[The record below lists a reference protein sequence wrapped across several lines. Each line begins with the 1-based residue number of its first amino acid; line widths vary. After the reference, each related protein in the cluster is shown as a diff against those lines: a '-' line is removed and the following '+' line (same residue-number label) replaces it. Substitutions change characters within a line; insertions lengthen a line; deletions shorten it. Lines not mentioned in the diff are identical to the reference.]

1 MDTSILENVDI
12 NVAWELV
19 EKFSTMPRWK
29 PEDVNKGADLIIDK
43 LKEYGVNHEV
53 LTPSL
58 YLSIPFEA
66 SVKIED
72 GTIMHAKP
80 PSYSKN
86 CIDGLNAPLHYV
98 PAHYSKD
105 IDNLF
110 DRSQDKEASSP
121 DKVRGKIVISEGF
134 SFPGKIQDFEKA
146 GAVGVIAVNPGA
158 DAHWGICTA
167 IWGIP
172 EYDDLDI
179 VPKIPVVAV
188 NKSDGDKLIELSK
201 NNKNATIFTKMEEGW
216 YMQKIPVVTIEGTEN
231 KEKYSLL
238 HGHYD
243 SWDVGVGDNATGDAC
258 MLEIARLLT
267 NNKSKLKRSVKIAWW
282 PGHSTGRY
290 AGSTWFA
297 DTYAIDLDK
306 NCIAQIDCDSPGCR
320 WADTFN
326 HLSCMTEAES
336 FVHKIIKDVANIT
349 PVCERPHRAGD
360 YAFNNIGLSSF
371 FMLSSTM
378 SDELRK
384 EKNYYAVGGCGGNI
398 AWHTEHDLME
408 IADKDNLER
417 DIKVYASSI
426 IELCNCKI
434 LPFDWRNTVKEFNS
448 TLNNYQK
455 NSGGH
460 FDLKISIEKLDQ
472 FEKLLNDFYSNA
484 ENDKIEASDAN
495 RIIMELARILIP
507 LNFSRDPRF
516 THDSAVPIPP
526 LPIFSLC
533 DEFNEIPTDLVG
545 FAKNQLVRGQNRFI
559 SAINQAIHLVS

>member
-1 MDTSILENVDI
+1 
-12 NVAWELV
+12 
-19 EKFSTMPRWK
+19 
-29 PEDVNKGADLIIDK
+29 
-43 LKEYGVNHEV
+43 
-53 LTPSL
+53 
-58 YLSIPFEA
+58 
-66 SVKIED
+66 
-72 GTIMHAKP
+72 
-80 PSYSKN
+80 
-86 CIDGLNAPLHYV
+86 
-98 PAHYSKD
+98 
-105 IDNLF
+105 
-110 DRSQDKEASSP
+110 
-121 DKVRGKIVISEGF
+121 
-134 SFPGKIQDFEKA
+134 
-146 GAVGVIAVNPGA
+146 
-158 DAHWGICTA
+158 
-167 IWGIP
+167 
-172 EYDDLDI
+172 
-179 VPKIPVVAV
+179 
-188 NKSDGDKLIELSK
+188 
-201 NNKNATIFTKMEEGW
+201 MEEGW

-434 LPFDWRNTVKEFNS
+434 LPFDWRNTVKEFNN

-455 NSGGH
+455 NSGDH
-460 FDLKISIEKLDQ
+460 FDLKISIEKLHQ